1 MKILYAA
8 LLCLLMLVGT
18 PFAQAA
24 GTISVGLVA
33 DQFTA
38 EISSDADFTVK
49 TRAYGGGNSR
59 EFMFKAGKY
68 YFNAANHRLNVEDM
82 SFGDAVATVEG
93 EGIKV
98 NGREYRGRI
107 EILLRR
113 GGKNLVVRNVL
124 PVEEYLYSVM
134 GRTVPAYFPDEAL
147 KAQAVAMR
155 TYALY
160 TAQNGSDPDFDIR
173 AGEKNF
179 IYTGVDGEQRPLNK
193 LIDATK
199 GEVVTYGGSLI
210 AAYTT
215 LSSGGYTENSEN
227 VIGRYL
233 PYLRSVKDFD
243 GDAPD
248 YNWERS
254 FEAKDIAAGLQRGGY
269 DCGKLGSIQLS
280 DMDADAPDRSDTGRV
295 LQLGFAG
302 DKGSIIVPAAKAMEL
317 FGLPSTL
324 FSIEVTRPIPDKLD
338 VPIENYL
345 GMEIGRKEIE
355 IELKDKEKTETGI
368 AKTIKLISGVDGEK
382 VIFKGRGS
390 GTGLGLSLWGARQLA
405 NDAGNAAGYYKQIL
419 RYYYRNTNVAKIY

>member
-8 LLCLLMLVGT
+8 LLCLLMLIGT

-49 TRAYGGGNSR
+49 TRAYGGNSR

-68 YFNAANHRLNVEDM
+68 YFNAANHSLNVEDI
-82 SFGDAVATVEG
+82 SFGDAVATIEG
-93 EGIKV
+93 EGVKV
-98 NGREYRGRI
+98 NGREYRGSI

-134 GRTVPAYFPDEAL
+134 GRTIPAYFPDEAL

-199 GEVVTYGGSLI
+199 GEVVTYNGSLI

-248 YNWERS
+248 
-254 FEAKDIAAGLQRGGY
+254 
-269 DCGKLGSIQLS
+269 
-280 DMDADAPDRSDTGRV
+280 
-295 LQLGFAG
+295 
-302 DKGSIIVPAAKAMEL
+302 
-317 FGLPSTL
+317 
-324 FSIEVTRPIPDKLD
+324 TR
-338 VPIENYL
+338 
-345 GMEIGRKEIE
+345 
-355 IELKDKEKTETGI
+355 
-368 AKTIKLISGVDGEK
+368 
-382 VIFKGRGS
+382 
-390 GTGLGLSLWGARQLA
+390 
-405 NDAGNAAGYYKQIL
+405 
-419 RYYYRNTNVAKIY
+419 

>member
-1 MKILYAA
+1 MKFLYAA
-8 LLCLLMLVGT
+8 LVMLLMLVNL
-18 PFAQAA
+18 PAASAA

-33 DQFTA
+33 DQFAA
-38 EISSDADFTVK
+38 EISCDSDFTVK
-49 TRAYGGGNSR
+49 THAYGGGSER

-68 YFNAANHRLNVEDM
+68 YFNAANNRLNVEDM
-82 SFGDAVATVEG
+82 TFGDAVAVVEG

-98 NGREYRGRI
+98 NGRAYRGRV
-107 EILLRR
+107 EVLLRR
-113 GGKNLVVRNVL
+113 NGKNLVVRNVL

-134 GRTVPAYFPDEAL
+134 GRTVPAYFPDEAV
-147 KAQAVAMR
+147 KAITVAMR

-160 TAQNGSDPDFDIR
+160 VAQNGSDPDFDIR

-179 IYTGVDGEQRPLNK
+179 VYSGLDGEQKPLNA
-193 LIDATK
+193 LIDATR

-215 LSSGGYTENSEN
+215 ESSGGYTENSED
-227 VIGRYL
+227 VLGRYL

-243 GDAPD
+243 ADAPV

-254 FEAKDIAAGLQRGGY
+254 FEAKDIATGLLRGGY

-280 DMDADAPDRSDTGRV
+280 DMGSDAPDRTETDRV

-302 DKGSIIVPAAKAMEL
+302 DKGSIIVPAEKAMEL

-324 FSIEVTRPIPDKLD
+324 FGIEVTRPMPDKLD

-355 IELKDKEKTETGI
+355 IELKDKEKKETGI
-368 AKTIKLISGVDGEK
+368 AKSIKLISGVEGEK

>member
-1 MKILYAA
+1 MRILYAV
-8 LLCLLMLVGT
+8 LLCLLMLAGM
-18 PFAQAA
+18 PSAQAA

-38 EISSDADFTVK
+38 EISSEADFTVK
-49 TRAYGGGNSR
+49 THAYGGGSSR

-68 YFNAANHRLNVEDM
+68 YFNAANNRLNVEDM
-82 SFGDAVATVEG
+82 SFGDAVAVIEG
-93 EGIKV
+93 SGIKV

-160 TAQNGSDPDFDIR
+160 VAQNGSDPDFDIR

-179 IYTGVDGEQRPLNK
+179 VYSGTDGEQRLLNK
-193 LIDATK
+193 LIDATR

-215 LSSGGYTENSEN
+215 ESSGGYTEDSEN

-243 GDAPD
+243 SDAPV
-248 YNWERS
+248 YKWERS
-254 FEAKDIAAGLQRGGY
+254 FEAKDITAGLVRGGY

-280 DMDADAPDRSDTGRV
+280 DMGTDAPDRTDTGRV
-295 LQLGFAG
+295 LQIGFAG
-302 DKGSIIVPAAKAMEL
+302 DKGSIIVPAERAMEL

-324 FSIEVTRPIPDKLD
+324 FAIEVTRPIPDKLD

-355 IELKDKEKTETGI
+355 IELKNKKKTETGI
-368 AKTIKLISGVDGEK
+368 AKTIKLISGVDGEE

-390 GTGLGLSLWGARQLA
+390 GNGLGLSLWGARQLA
-405 NDAGNAAGYYKQIL
+405 NDAGNAAGYYKEIL
-419 RYYYRNTNVAKIY
+419 RYYYRNANVVKIY